1 MKFEEILPH
10 LNKIATL
17 YLINNK
23 RKVGWLFVYTEERTS
38 SQTLNYVYFVCVQ
51 KGRKLT
57 EALETNDFQKLSES
71 EHHEKIPLKEIV
83 RIRSTK

>member
-1 MKFEEILPH
+1 MKFEEIEPH

-17 YLINNK
+17 YLKNNK
-23 RKVGWLFVYTEERTS
+23 RKVGWLFIDMQDRASLEPLRD
-38 SQTLNYVYFVCVQ
+38 VYFVGVQ

-57 EALETNDFQKLSES
+57 EMLANNDAKILSED
-71 EHHEKIPLKEIV
+71 HDHEKIPLKEIL